1 MFKKAL
7 LNGPLGLLY
16 AAARM
21 QDDPRLQAAFAGAQR
36 AMLDAMWEG
45 YTPRVRGVNSAP
57 STIILRKELHDAL
70 QRHLDEVG
78 KRGVLTYAL
87 QVQNKKNLKRFSSLW
102 ADWYFEFAAAAQCQR
117 LGVGREYAP
126 SIAKALRTKTKLTML
141 RYPVVHK
148 FVEVSPPQYN

>member
-16 AAARM
+16 AHQRM
-21 QDDPRLQAAFAGAQR
+21 QDDLRLKAAFAGAKR
-36 AMLDAMWEG
+36 ALIDAMWEG
-45 YTPRVRGVNSAP
+45 HVPRMSEVNSAP
-57 STIILRKELHDAL
+57 STLVLRKELHDSL

-78 KRGVLTYAL
+78 KRGVLRYAL
-87 QVQNKKNLKRFSSLW
+87 KAQNKKNAKNL
-102 ADWYFEFAAAAQCQR
+102 AAQWSDWLFAFASVTRCQQMG
-117 LGVGREYAP
+117 LNREHSSAV
-126 SIAKALRTKTKLTML
+126 AEALKTQTKLAML